1 MKANRLVGI
10 LFVSLLLYE
19 LPGGWPVHADK
30 KKAPPVKSIR
40 GHVVDGRKKSIVGA
54 KVYVRNVNKNTTTV
68 LITDE
73 GGLYAVYGLD
83 PKVDYE
89 VHAEFGRFVS
99 EKKSVSSFLNRFD
112 NVFNFELGPKG
123 GPVSLAA
130 PAFSGEGVTLQTID
144 QVKLVGDWYR
154 PAGDKSTKVPAVL
167 LLHGFGQD
175 RQLWQDFIR
184 THLLPGG
191 FGALSL
197 DLRGHGGS
205 TTKGTASI
213 SADPS
218 WRADP
223 KQFPADIEPALRWLK
238 SRADID
244 ENRIAVIGCDLG
256 ADLAFIASGK
266 YEEVRAAVA
275 ISGDAENSGRLASA
289 VQNFQP
295 HSILYLTSQGDSPA
309 AESARQLE
317 KLTGSPVR
325 VQVFE
330 NSKARG
336 AAILKDIPEAAPLV
350 MDWLKKM

>member
-1 MKANRLVGI
+1 MKATRLVANV
-10 LFVSLLLYE
+10 FVSLLL
-19 LPGGWPVHADK
+19 LDGSGGFRVYADK
-30 KKAPPVKSIR
+30 KKPPPVKSIR
-40 GHVVDGRKKSIVGA
+40 GHVADGRKKSIVGA
-54 KVYVRNVNKNTTTV
+54 KVYVRNVNKKTTTV

-89 VHAEFGRFVS
+89 VHAEFGRFIS

-123 GPVSLAA
+123 SAASLAV
-130 PAFSGEGVTLQTID
+130 PALSGESVTLQTVD

-154 PAGDKSTKVPAVL
+154 PAGDKTTKVPAVL

-175 RQLWQDFIR
+175 RELWHDFIR
-184 THLLPGG
+184 SHLLPAG

-205 TTKGTASI
+205 TTQGTASI

-223 KQFPADIEPALRWLK
+223 KQFPADIEPALQWLK
-238 SRADID
+238 SRADVD

-256 ADLAFIASGK
+256 GDLAFIASGK
-266 YEEVRAAVA
+266 YEEVRAAVV
-275 ISGDAENSGRLASA
+275 ISGDAENSKRLASA
-289 VQNFQP
+289 VRDFQP
-295 HSILYLTSQGDSPA
+295 HSILYITAQGDSPA

-330 NSKARG
+330 NSQARG
-336 AAILKDIPEAAPLV
+336 AVILKDIPEAAPLV